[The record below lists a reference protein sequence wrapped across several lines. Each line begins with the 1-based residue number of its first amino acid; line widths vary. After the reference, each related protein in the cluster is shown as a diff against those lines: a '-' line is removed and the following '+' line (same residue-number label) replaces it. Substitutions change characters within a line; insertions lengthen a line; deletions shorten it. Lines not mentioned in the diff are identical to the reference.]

1 MNKKRII
8 YPIIVEGRY
17 DKIKVDSVFDAEIFV
32 CDGFGVFNSKEKQA
46 LFRKISERGVILLL
60 DSDGGGVQIRSFL
73 NSVIPKDRIHNVYIP
88 RVEGKERR
96 KIHASKA
103 GTLGVEGMER
113 EVIERIL
120 SPFACESEDT
130 ADLCETIAK
139 EREKITKVDFF
150 RDGLSGGANSRRLRD
165 ALAAELELPP
175 GMSANALLEAINII
189 TDKDGYLAA
198 LERAKGC
205 SRDSETQD

>member
-120 SPFACESEDT
+120 LPFACDSEND
-130 ADLCETIAK
+130 ADSCGRMAK

-150 RDGLSGGANSRRLRD
+150 CDGLSGGAHSRQLRD

-198 LERAKGC
+198 LERAKG
-205 SRDSETQD
+205 